1 MLDKGDISKNIYVI
15 LYVDD
20 LILVTKHIN
29 TLNNF
34 KRYLNS
40 KFSMSDLNDVKL
52 FLGIRI
58 NRKSDCITLDQ
69 SAYVKTIL
77 NNFGMSDCKVVK

>member
-1 MLDKGDISKNIYVI
+1 
-15 LYVDD
+15 
-20 LILVTKHIN
+20 
-29 TLNNF
+29 
-34 KRYLNS
+34 
-40 KFSMSDLNDVKL
+40 MSDLNDVKL

-77 NNFGMSDCKVVK
+77 NNFGISDCKIADTPMESKVDFVGLNSEKKMQIPLSKPVGFFDVLSDLYST